1 MLPLPTR
8 GIDLHRKDPQNSEYF
23 PGNKFKAVTKHMLIH
38 LYQFPYRRLYSQNV
52 CNLFMAGHN
61 ISVTHVALERY
72 G

>member
-1 MLPLPTR
+1 
-8 GIDLHRKDPQNSEYF
+8 
-23 PGNKFKAVTKHMLIH
+23 MLIH

-61 ISVTHVALERY
+61 ISVTHIALERY